1 MIPFLILLRSTR
13 VYMLKT
19 IIIFNR
25 PKIDLLRR
33 EIFATIH
40 HDIKEQLLN
49 IKLMIS
55 WQNGNYNFI
64 VIKW

>member
-1 MIPFLILLRSTR
+1 MIPFLILLRSTLA

-40 HDIKEQLLN
+40 LDLKE
-49 IKLMIS
+49 
-55 WQNGNYNFI
+55 
-64 VIKW
+64 

>member
-1 MIPFLILLRSTR
+1 M
-13 VYMLKT
+13 YMLKT

-40 HDIKEQLLN
+40 LDLKELLN
-49 IKLMIS
+49 IKQMIS

-64 VIKW
+64 VIK

>member
-1 MIPFLILLRSTR
+1 MIPFLILLGSTR

-40 HDIKEQLLN
+40 LDLKE
-49 IKLMIS
+49 
-55 WQNGNYNFI
+55 
-64 VIKW
+64 

>member
-1 MIPFLILLRSTR
+1 MIPFLILLKSTP

-40 HDIKEQLLN
+40 LDLEE
-49 IKLMIS
+49 
-55 WQNGNYNFI
+55 
-64 VIKW
+64 

>member
-33 EIFATIH
+33 EIFTTIH
-40 HDIKEQLLN
+40 HDLKEQLLN

-64 VIKW
+64 VIK